1 MKSSPDKSKRDA
13 AKFKMKQ
20 LLVIEDQEDLALL
33 YEKQLSKAGY
43 KVVNAYSGEEG
54 IAEFE
59 AGGADA
65 ILLDVTLPEMN
76 GIQTLEEIRRRD
88 ASVPVIIVTGE
99 THDDFRAQCER
110 LGVTD
115 YLAKPPDFGQ
125 LLNTVAQALNPN
137 TDKDFEVVTVRLS
150 LSVVE
155 SLRETDAS
163 LERAITRWCEE
174 RIALKDAT
182 HTAANTQDANTKSNG
197 ETSDEMPDEPSNDD
211 ARPARPSFFQSFKQ
225 RLRNRR

>member
-1 MKSSPDKSKRDA
+1 MN
-13 AKFKMKQ
+13 Q
-20 LLVIEDQEDLALL
+20 ILVIEDQEDLATL
-33 YEKQLSKAGY
+33 YEKELSGAGY

-115 YLAKPPDFGQ
+115 YLTKPPNFAQ
-125 LLNTVAQALNPN
+125 LLNTVTHALNPN
-137 TDKDFEVVTVRLS
+137 TDKDFEVVTVRLL
-150 LSVVE
+150 LSVVDC
-155 SLRETDAS
+155 LRETDAN
-163 LERAITRWCEE
+163 LERAITQWCEE
-174 RIALKDAT
+174 RSALKDAT
-182 HTAANTQDANTKSNG
+182 HATQTAANRQEANTKLNG
-197 ETSDEMPDEPSNDD
+197 EIRSETSNDE
-211 ARPARPSFFQSFKQ
+211 ALPARPSFFQSIKQ

>member
-1 MKSSPDKSKRDA
+1 MRQNV
-13 AKFKMKQ
+13 MNQ
-20 LLVIEDQEDLALL
+20 ILVIEDQEDLAML
-33 YEKQLSKAGY
+33 YEKELSGAGY

-88 ASVPVIIVTGE
+88 ARVPVVIVTGE

-115 YLAKPPDFGQ
+115 YLAKPPHFGQ
-125 LLNTVAQALNPN
+125 LLNAVAHALGTNAG
-137 TDKDFEVVTVRLS
+137 KDFEVVTVRLS
-150 LSVVE
+150 SSVVE
-155 SLRETDAS
+155 SLHETDANI
-163 LERAITRWCEE
+163 ERAITRWCEE
-174 RIALKDAT
+174 RSASKDAT
-182 HTAANTQDANTKSNG
+182 HTARTETNERDAKAQSAVEANRDTPAGKVRG
-197 ETSDEMPDEPSNDD
+197 
-211 ARPARPSFFQSFKQ
+211 ARPSLFESLKQ